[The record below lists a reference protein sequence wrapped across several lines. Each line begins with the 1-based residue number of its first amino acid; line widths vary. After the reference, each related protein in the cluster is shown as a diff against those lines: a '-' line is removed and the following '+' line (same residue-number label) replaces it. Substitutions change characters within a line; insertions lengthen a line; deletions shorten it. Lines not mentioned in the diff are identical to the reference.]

1 MEQII
6 GSEQTEDII
15 DVTAQNFMQEVIE
28 ASKQKAVIVQF
39 WAPLLLLL
47 LQTLG
52 RASKGRWRERKYQAG
67 TCQY

>member
-39 WAPLLLLL
+39 C
-47 LQTLG
+47 
-52 RASKGRWRERKYQAG
+52 K
-67 TCQY
+67 